1 MKTIQFL
8 QNYSK
13 DAYFW
18 ILAIIAVAL
27 PFFPKILVI
36 GQILLVLNWLVEGGL
51 INKLN
56 IIYKRKSLL
65 VFLALYAVHIVWQ
78 INSIEQKQ
86 GFTDLFMKL
95 PLLIFPV
102 ILATIEPLP
111 KTRVKRILLMFIISV
126 VLSSIIISLL
136 IFGLVPFH
144 YTDVRDTSIFIS
156 PIRLSLMI
164 VLSLLAMFHWFISE
178 DKVISSRHFLLLL
191 LCIWLFYFLILLKSL
206 TGIIIFS
213 ISLIFLI
220 IIYLKFIKDQ
230 FLKVGLIMIM
240 YAVPLIAIGY
250 VIMAY
255 NTYMTKETLDLKQL
269 ATFTQNGKKYI
280 HDTLDKHYENGH
292 LVSIYQCPEEMR
304 SEWNKRSRIKFDSLD
319 LKKQNLSSTLTRY
332 MTSKGLRKDSAGIWK
347 LSKQDIANVENG
359 MTNYIFGM
367 KGSMYPRIYEAIWE
381 IDEYFKSWNVN
392 NHSITQRLAFAKA
405 GLGVISEKPLFGF
418 GTGGF
423 QISINNYYKTH
434 ETGLDKKHQL
444 HTHNQYLRFM
454 VLFGILGLLIILTAI
469 ILPPFFE
476 RKWTTYYFLLIFI
489 ISFLSF
495 INEDTLETQVGVTF
509 FAFFYSLFLW
519 GTEYVSSKQEIS
531 DGEKA

>member
-51 INKLN
+51 INKSKL
-56 IIYKRKSLL
+56 IYQRKSLL

-78 INSIEQKQ
+78 INSVDPKQ

-111 KTRVKRILLMFIISV
+111 KTRVERILLMFIISV
-126 VLSSIIISLL
+126 VLSSIIVSLL
-136 IFGLVPFH
+136 IFGLIPFH

-156 PIRLSLMI
+156 PIRLSLMV
-164 VLSLLAMFHWFISE
+164 VLSLLTMFHWFVSE
-178 DKVISSRHFLLLL
+178 DKVISSRHFLFIL
-191 LCIWLFYFLILLKSL
+191 LCIWLLYFLILLKSL

-220 IIYLKFIKDQ
+220 VIYLKFIKDQ

-269 ATFTQNGKKYI
+269 ATFTQNARQYL
-280 HDTLDKHYENGH
+280 HDTIDKHRENGH
-292 LVSIYQCPEEMR
+292 LVYIYICSEEIR
-304 SEWNKRSRIKFDSLD
+304 NEWDKRSRIKFDSLD
-319 LKKQNLSSTLTRY
+319 FKQQPLKSTLVRY
-332 MTSKGLRKDSAGIWK
+332 MSSRGLRKDSVGIWK
-347 LSKQDIANVENG
+347 LTNQDIANVENG
-359 MTNYIFGM
+359 MTNYIFSM
-367 KGSMYPRIYEAIWE
+367 KGSMYPRIYEAFWE
-381 IDEYFKSWNVN
+381 IDEYFKNGN
-392 NHSITQRLAFAKA
+392 INRHSITQRLAFAKA
-405 GLGVISEKPLFGF
+405 GLGVISEKPIFGF
-418 GTGGF
+418 GNGGF
-423 QISINNYYKTH
+423 QVSINNYYKTH

-454 VLFGILGLLIILTAI
+454 VLFGIIGLLIILAAI
-469 ILPPFFE
+469 IMPPFFE
-476 RKWTTYYFLLIFI
+476 KKWTTYYFLMIFI

-519 GTEYVSSKQEIS
+519 GTEYVSSKQEIV